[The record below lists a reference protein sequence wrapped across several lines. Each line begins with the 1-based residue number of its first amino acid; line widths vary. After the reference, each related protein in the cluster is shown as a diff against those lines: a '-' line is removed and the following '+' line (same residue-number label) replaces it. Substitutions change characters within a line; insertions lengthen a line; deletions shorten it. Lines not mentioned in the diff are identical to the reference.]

1 MASKSKGQKQQQA
14 GKHNRSKDKDAIGS
28 SSSVS
33 PSKRAR
39 SDRVQSRE
47 QSPAK
52 STTSSPAKSTTSRSQ
67 GKKPAEVALV
77 TSAAGTSQAPTLE
90 VDMPIVEESS
100 TTLAVV
106 EESSTTLNT
115 KEPSAPAQRQATEKI
130 KDKRKRTTS
139 SYGKEYKN
147 KKGEDSEFDE
157 DEDDEDDEDD
167 ENEDED
173 ESAKEK
179 LPPTQ
184 IAVTAKNK
192 KGRQIKSVT
201 PDGKKITLTYT
212 DLPLNSTILFHTP

>member
-28 SSSVS
+28 SSSVP

-100 TTLAVV
+100 TTL
-106 EESSTTLNT
+106 NT

-139 SYGKEYKN
+139 SYGKEIIN
-147 KKGEDSEFDE
+147 KKGEDSDSEDDE
-157 DEDDEDDEDD
+157 DDGDDEDDEDD

>member
-52 STTSSPAKSTTSRSQ
+52 STTRSPAKSTTSRSQ

-100 TTLAVV
+100 TTPIV

-139 SYGKEYKN
+139 SDGKEIIN
-147 KKGEDSEFDE
+147 KKGEDSDF
-157 DEDDEDDEDD
+157 EDDEDDEDD

>member
-52 STTSSPAKSTTSRSQ
+52 STTRSPAKSTTSRSQ

-100 TTLAVV
+100 TTL
-106 EESSTTLNT
+106 NT

-139 SYGKEYKN
+139 SDGKEIIN

>member
-90 VDMPIVEESS
+90 ADMHIVEESS
-100 TTLAVV
+100 TTL
-106 EESSTTLNT
+106 ST

-157 DEDDEDDEDD
+157 DEDDEDD

>member
-90 VDMPIVEESS
+90 VDMPI
-100 TTLAVV
+100 V

>member
-90 VDMPIVEESS
+90 ADMHIVEESS
-100 TTLAVV
+100 TTL
-106 EESSTTLNT
+106 ST

-139 SYGKEYKN
+139 SYGKEIIN
-147 KKGEDSEFDE
+147 KKGEDSDF
-157 DEDDEDDEDD
+157 EDDEDDEAD

-212 DLPLNSTILFHTP
+212 DLPLNSTILFRTP

>member
-33 PSKRAR
+33 PPKRAR

-100 TTLAVV
+100 TTL
-106 EESSTTLNT
+106 NT

-147 KKGEDSEFDE
+147 KKGEKSEFDE

>member
-100 TTLAVV
+100 TTL
-106 EESSTTLNT
+106 NT

-157 DEDDEDDEDD
+157 DEDDEDD

>member
-1 MASKSKGQKQQQA
+1 
-14 GKHNRSKDKDAIGS
+14 
-28 SSSVS
+28 
-33 PSKRAR
+33 
-39 SDRVQSRE
+39 
-47 QSPAK
+47 
-52 STTSSPAKSTTSRSQ
+52 
-67 GKKPAEVALV
+67 
-77 TSAAGTSQAPTLE
+77 
-90 VDMPIVEESS
+90 MPIVEESS

-106 EESSTTLNT
+106 DESSTTLNT

>member
-100 TTLAVV
+100 TTL
-106 EESSTTLNT
+106 NT

-139 SYGKEYKN
+139 SYGKEIIN
-147 KKGEDSEFDE
+147 KKGEDSDY
-157 DEDDEDDEDD
+157 EDDEDDEDD

>member
-1 MASKSKGQKQQQA
+1 
-14 GKHNRSKDKDAIGS
+14 
-28 SSSVS
+28 
-33 PSKRAR
+33 
-39 SDRVQSRE
+39 
-47 QSPAK
+47 
-52 STTSSPAKSTTSRSQ
+52 
-67 GKKPAEVALV
+67 VALV

-90 VDMPIVEESS
+90 VDMPIV
-100 TTLAVV
+100 
-106 EESSTTLNT
+106 
-115 KEPSAPAQRQATEKI
+115 
-130 KDKRKRTTS
+130 
-139 SYGKEYKN
+139 
-147 KKGEDSEFDE
+147 
-157 DEDDEDDEDD
+157 DD

>member
-100 TTLAVV
+100 TTPIV

>member
-1 MASKSKGQKQQQA
+1 MSSISRGQRQQQA
-14 GKHNRSKDKDAIGS
+14 VKHKTSKDKDAIGS

-77 TSAAGTSQAPTLE
+77 TSAAGTSEAPTLE
-90 VDMPIVEESS
+90 VDMPI
-100 TTLAVV
+100 V

-157 DEDDEDDEDD
+157 DEDDEDDE
-167 ENEDED
+167 NEDED
-173 ESAKEK
+173 ESAKKK